1 MPPRL
6 LRLLVLT
13 LPLTLQP
20 VWSVAAEP
28 ISAASCQRITTGPG
42 PDDMVVQ
49 PGSPLRLLISSHD
62 RRNFSRSGDIYAYTP
77 TNNQMI
83 VMNRI
88 GEPEGFRLRPHGMD
102 LVNRNGR
109 WWLYVIG
116 HDRELV
122 SDQHTL
128 MIYEVI
134 GDTLR
139 FQQQLTTPLLS
150 APNDVAVADNGD
162 IYVTNERQDG
172 ASITEWLFLQRKAN
186 VIVYRAGTGWQ
197 LAAGELAIANG
208 IFISGRTVWVSQ
220 TVGEGLMRYT
230 RKPDG
235 TLGQG
240 LQVTSLSLID
250 GLSPGANGRLLA
262 TSYPSLI
269 GLGLHWQRQRSKAR
283 TVVYEVDPKT
293 QATRVVFQ
301 DNGQAINAV
310 SSSQLVDDRL
320 YLGQLFDPYIL
331 SCPWPQNGD

>member
-1 MPPRL
+1 MPSRL

-13 LPLTLQP
+13 LPLAMQP
-20 VWSVAAEP
+20 AWSVAAEP

-42 PDDMVVQ
+42 PDDMAIQ
-49 PGSPLRLLISSHD
+49 PGAPLRLLISSHD

-77 TNNQMI
+77 SNNQMI
-83 VMNRI
+83 VMNRT
-88 GEPEGFRLRPHGMD
+88 GEPEGFRLRPHGID

-109 WWLYVIG
+109 WWLYVIS

-128 MIYEVI
+128 MIYEVL

-172 ASITEWLFLQRKAN
+172 ASIVEWLFLQRKAN
-186 VIVYRAGTGWQ
+186 VVVYRQGTGWQ

-208 IFISGRTVWVSQ
+208 IYINGRTVWVSQ

-293 QATRVVFQ
+293 QTTRVVFQ
-301 DNGQAINAV
+301 DNGQGINAV

-331 SCPWPQNGD
+331 SCPWTQNGG